1 MTDGHESP
9 PEELD
14 QFIDDVRARQRN
26 FVFPDTVRNGRAV
39 YVLLWRG
46 SPDPGFVQRIGAWLF
61 GLVCIA
67 SGVTFLPSAAQ
78 SRGDEDWAVFGFALV
93 ASLGWISLG
102 IKLFRNGFPRHQGP
116 NSN

>member
-61 GLVCIA
+61 GLMFIGTGAV
-67 SGVTFLPSAAQ
+67 FLMQAAQ
-78 SRGDEDWAVFGFALV
+78 ARAEEDWAGFGLT
-93 ASLGWISLG
+93 LLISLG
-102 IKLFRNGFPRHQGP
+102 LISVGVRVFRNGFPRHQDP